1 MTRSVIRFV
10 SHVLGRALNVAR
22 FHSAVFTVAIP
33 LVLAARTVGAQDL
46 SVQRA
51 GWLAGCWEMSAPGRV
66 TNESWMAPK
75 GGLMMGM
82 SRTVV
87 RDSAREFEHLRIETR
102 AGKAAYVAHPSGQA
116 ETAFPA
122 IAASDTLLVFSN
134 PTHDF
139 PQQISYRRVNKD
151 SVVARIE
158 GTRGGQIRGINFPMR
173 RVGCAGEVH

>member
-1 MTRSVIRFV
+1 MVR
-10 SHVLGRALNVAR
+10 LGVVAMLVFVAR
-22 FHSAVFTVAIP
+22 SSE
-33 LVLAARTVGAQDL
+33 AQDL

-51 GWLAGCWEMSAPGRV
+51 GWLAGCWEMTAPGRV

-122 IAASDTLLVFSN
+122 TTATDTLLVFSN
-134 PTHDF
+134 PAHDF

-151 SVVARIE
+151 SLVARIE
-158 GTRGGQIRGINFPMR
+158 GPRGGQIRGINFPMR
-173 RVGCAGEVH
+173 RVGCVGEVR